1 MRTGWGWAWPDAY
14 EFFQLGVDSR
24 VSLRLMRSIIAS
36 WIMASERLGGAYG
49 FRQGNRAAFS

>member
-14 EFFQLGVDSR
+14 EFLQLGVDSR

-36 WIMASERLGGAYG
+36 WIMASERLGGYG